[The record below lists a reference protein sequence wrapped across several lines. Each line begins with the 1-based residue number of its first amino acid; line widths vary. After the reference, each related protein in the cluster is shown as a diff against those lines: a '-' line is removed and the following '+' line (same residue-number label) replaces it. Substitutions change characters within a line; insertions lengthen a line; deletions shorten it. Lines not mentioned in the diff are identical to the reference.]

1 MWATQSWCLWSCEL
15 LKVHPSMAMWA
26 TQIMVHLWPCELLN
40 HGPSLVMWA
49 TQSWFISGHLSY
61 SIMVQSLAVWAIQSW
76 SIYGHVSYSIMAH
89 HWPCELL
96 NHGLLLAM
104 WATQSWCLWSC
115 ELLKVHPSMA
125 MWATQS
131 WSISGHVSYSIMVR
145 LWPCELLN
153 HGPVSG
159 CVSYSIWSSLWT
171 CELLNHGPSLAMWAT
186 QSWSILRLCELLNHG
201 PVSGHVSYSVMVH
214 LWLCELLSHGDL
226 FHHDQCPWGWE
237 RAINHGQYQAVH
249 DCMIIQCYQDLNISY
264 HSAGIPTISVTNP
277 RPLHMSAVLFHY
289 TLSSLSCC
297 CSVTWGEEVLHQIF
311 DNWVQH
317 AIKKLDPIRSK
328 FCKNEQSKRSHIN
341 DKGS

>member
-1 MWATQSWCLWSCEL
+1 M
-15 LKVHPSMAMWA
+15 
-26 TQIMVHLWPCELLN
+26 
-40 HGPSLVMWA
+40 
-49 TQSWFISGHLSY
+49 
-61 SIMVQSLAVWAIQSW
+61 LAI
-76 SIYGHVSYSIMAH
+76 
-89 HWPCELL
+89 
-96 NHGLLLAM
+96 
-104 WATQSWCLWSC
+104 
-115 ELLKVHPSMA
+115 
-125 MWATQS
+125 WATQS
-131 WSISGHVSYSIMVR
+131 WSISGHVSYSIMIH
-145 LWPCELLN
+145 LWSFELFN

-159 CVSYSIWSSLWT
+159 CVSYSIMVHLWP

-186 QSWSILRLCELLNHG
+186 QSWSVAGHVSYSIMMSMVMWATQGPSIYGNVSYSIMVHLWPCELLNHG
-201 PVSGHVSYSVMVH
+201 PVSGHVNYSIMVQSLAMWATQSWSISGYMSYSVMVH
-214 LWLCELLSHGDL
+214 LSLCELLSHGDL

-317 AIKKLDPIRSK
+317 AIKNWTQSDLSFVKMNSQKDLTSMIK
-328 FCKNEQSKRSHIN
+328 GVNWIENQGENWYKMLKNC
-341 DKGS
+341 